1 MPLKRAVLPLLD
13 HVDPLAA
20 DVGGANTVV
29 FRPDEGHRQPRPQRH
44 GYNTDVAGMVD
55 ALAGAGLTAP
65 RSAVILGAGATACS
79 ALAALRDTGL
89 RTVTVAAR
97 DEARAAPLLAVAQRL
112 GVRVQLRPLG
122 SPGTLAATDLLISTL
137 PAGAADIYSERTYA
151 GDTARAVFDVVYAPW
166 PTSLARAAAAAGA
179 VVIGGFD
186 LLLHQAGG
194 QFELMTGQP
203 GPARGH
209 ARGRAGRTGPPRRR
223 RRPVLAPSR
232 LSTQAPQD
240 PAAVTA
246 GSPLYIIGVPSPW
259 LTRAPWFRLTC
270 PRSSRY
276 SRCAAVSPSAAR
288 RM

>member
-1 MPLKRAVLPLLD
+1 
-13 HVDPLAA
+13 
-20 DVGGANTVV
+20 
-29 FRPDEGHRQPRPQRH
+29 
-44 GYNTDVAGMVD
+44 MVD
-55 ALAGAGLTAP
+55 ALAGAGLDAP

-79 ALAALRDTGL
+79 ALAALRETGL

-112 GVRVQLRPLG
+112 GVRVHLRPLG
-122 SPGTLAATDLLISTL
+122 SPGIVAATDLLISTL
-137 PAGAADIYSERTYA
+137 PAGAADVYSERTYE

-203 GPARGH
+203 APLAAMRAAGLAELGRRAAGAVPSLGP
-209 ARGRAGRTGPPRRR
+209 GR
-223 RRPVLAPSR
+223 L
-232 LSTQAPQD
+232 QD

-246 GSPLYIIGVPSPW
+246 GSPLYIIGLPSPW